1 MSGSSAST
9 PHAPTDGR
17 HGTCPVRCSRNTG
30 SAAPVASQRVLDE
43 ARLLEAPVTVALHR
57 YVEGIIAVSREWPL
71 DGMGWAGASLT
82 CERGLPT
89 GWSWPVEPQD
99 VGGPSEVSA
108 YECRVGCACTISGR
122 VWVGPGNR

>member
-71 DGMGWAGASLT
+71 DRSSPLYGGSESRCALCAGVWRS
-82 CERGLPT
+82 
-89 GWSWPVEPQD
+89 
-99 VGGPSEVSA
+99 
-108 YECRVGCACTISGR
+108 RVTSR
-122 VWVGPGNR
+122 VIM